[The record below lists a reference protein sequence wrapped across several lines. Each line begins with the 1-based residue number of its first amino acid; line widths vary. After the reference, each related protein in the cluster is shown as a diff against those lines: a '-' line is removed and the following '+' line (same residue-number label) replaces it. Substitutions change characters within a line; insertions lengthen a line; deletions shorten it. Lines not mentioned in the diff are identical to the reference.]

1 MENKA
6 SGHSR
11 FWQKDLVLLAKNI
24 YIWLHQL
31 SRKYSRSIQR
41 LDQIP
46 DEELELMRSFGISG
60 LWLVG
65 IWQRSPASLRI
76 KQLYGRDHLIA
87 SAYSINNYLVSE
99 QLGGES
105 ALENLKS
112 RALKKGIFIACDMV
126 PNHTGVDAEWL
137 LDHPDWYI
145 NSKTKPVDTWIY
157 SSEDLSPRADTHI
170 QLEDGYYSQQ
180 EAAEVFLYTSDMRS
194 KPLYIYHGNDG
205 TSMPWNDTAQLDYLQ
220 SQVREA
226 VKKQIL
232 NVAQRFP
239 VIRLDAAMTLIR
251 EHFKRLWFPDPDG
264 DGYVPTRDA
273 FPMNQDEFDA
283 LMPREFWAEVL
294 EKLNKSSPD
303 TLMMAEAFWLME
315 KYFIRELGMHRVYNS
330 AFLNQMRDEENKQLR
345 GYFRE
350 ILESD
355 PTLLD
360 HFVNYMTTPDEKP
373 AAGSFGK
380 SYKYFGVCGLMAAL
394 PGLPLLG
401 HGQLEGFEE
410 HYGMDFCRP
419 LMDERLDDEF
429 LNTHN
434 RLITPLLK
442 QRQRFSDASHLVMYD
457 FLDNRSALDE
467 NVFAFSNRTD
477 AGKSMIIYNNCDKRS
492 AGHITQT
499 GYVPWINSQPASNP
513 LSLVQGLELNDQVSA
528 ILTELRSDTTQTI
541 SILDLAK
548 SGLALSLD
556 PYQLLVFDVR

>member
-294 EKLNKSSPD
+294 EELNKSSPD

-394 PGLPLLG
+394 PGLPLFG
-401 HGQLEGFEE
+401 HGQLEGLEE